1 MVNPKYTRDE
11 VVSAL
16 RDWEYV
22 VQDAARHLIEQEPY
36 RDFSKG
42 AAGGNDL
49 FAMDEEEPVVA
60 PARTAAAAPASA
72 AVAPPPGFE
81 ATKPLTEMGR
91 AMASAPAGKKPVAVL
106 PNAPLVKSEFA
117 FDTPSPDDVVLA
129 KRQPTATQ
137 KAPVVAKV
145 APAVRAAAAEPAKP
159 KTDSP
164 GANPLK
170 TSSGG
175 LNKSSGGV
183 NSLKA
188 STGGTGALAKVST
201 AVIRAE
207 KRTKQV
213 VDEIARES
221 AKSKERLNMVVIGH
235 VDAGKSTLMG
245 HLLHLLGTVD
255 DRAMHK
261 HKSMSEREGKG
272 SFAFAWVMDASEEER
287 KRGVTI
293 DVGQAHFE
301 TRTKSV
307 TLLDAPGHLDFVPN
321 MIIGAAQAEVAL
333 LVVDSTPNNF
343 ESGFSAGGQTKE
355 HALLAR
361 SLGVRQ
367 MVVVVNKLDAVGWS
381 QERFETVRD
390 LVSSY
395 LTKAVG
401 FRAAQLQFVPCSGH
415 KGINVVDCTEPALSR
430 WYTGPTLMG
439 CIDAFTAGA
448 EKDVRKPLRFYVT
461 EVLGRGEAGIS
472 GMGLAGK
479 VEAGFVAVGDQLLL
493 MPLRQLVTVKSLKL
507 QNGTTPQ
514 WARDGDSLE
523 MGVAGQE
530 DSVFG
535 VGDILCDPQH
545 PIPVVRKFRAKLV
558 VFQPPRPILKGDSMI
573 LHMHS
578 ISAQCHVSRLRSIVD
593 KSGNVTQKKPR
604 MLPHKCTAIVDVRLD
619 RPLCMDVFEE
629 SAQFGRFLLR
639 TNSKSAAAGIVTSLL
654 TLANE
659 DDAAATVD
667 DAESN
672 NNDDK

>member
-1 MVNPKYTRDE
+1 
-11 VVSAL
+11 
-16 RDWEYV
+16 
-22 VQDAARHLIEQEPY
+22 
-36 RDFSKG
+36 
-42 AAGGNDL
+42 
-49 FAMDEEEPVVA
+49 
-60 PARTAAAAPASA
+60 
-72 AVAPPPGFE
+72 
-81 ATKPLTEMGR
+81 
-91 AMASAPAGKKPVAVL
+91 
-106 PNAPLVKSEFA
+106 
-117 FDTPSPDDVVLA
+117 
-129 KRQPTATQ
+129 
-137 KAPVVAKV
+137 
-145 APAVRAAAAEPAKP
+145 
-159 KTDSP
+159 
-164 GANPLK
+164 
-170 TSSGG
+170 
-175 LNKSSGGV
+175 
-183 NSLKA
+183 
-188 STGGTGALAKVST
+188 
-201 AVIRAE
+201 
-207 KRTKQV
+207 
-213 VDEIARES
+213 
-221 AKSKERLNMVVIGH
+221 MVVIGH

-261 HKSMSEREGKG
+261 YKSTSEREGKG

-301 TRTKSV
+301 TSTKSV

-321 MIIGAAQAEVAL
+321 MIVGAAQADVAL

-381 QERFETVRD
+381 RERYDIVREQ
-390 LVSSY
+390 VGAY
-395 LTKAVG
+395 LTKQVG
-401 FRAAQLQFVPCSGH
+401 FKAAQLQFVPCSGH
-415 KGINVVDCTEPALSR
+415 KGINVVDCKEAALSR
-430 WYTGPTLMG
+430 WYTGPTLMAA
-439 CIDAFTAGA
+439 IDAFSAA
-448 EKDVRKPLRFYVT
+448 EKDVKKPLRFYVT
-461 EVLGRGEAGIS
+461 EVLGRGESGIS

-479 VEAGFVAVGDQLLL
+479 VEAGFVAVGDQVLL
-493 MPLRQLVTVKSLKL
+493 MPLRQLVTIKSLKL

-523 MGVAGQE
+523 MGVTGQE

-535 VGDILCDPQH
+535 VGDILCDPQY

-619 RPLCMDVFEE
+619 RPLCMEVFED

-659 DDAAATVD
+659 DDVAGTAAE
-667 DAESN
+667 DADN
-672 NNDDK
+672 NNKGDE